1 MGFFKQAVQGVVS
14 TSPLIFKIRKMKKR
28 KFEIIR
34 VSGVAVGVGFREKL
48 KDGSGFYSENICET
62 LYDTGNDEKDAA
74 ESEKW
79 AKIICDALNNE
90 TK

>member
-1 MGFFKQAVQGVVS
+1 MKQ
-14 TSPLIFKIRKMKKR
+14 R

-34 VSGVAVGVGFREKL
+34 VYGVAAGVGYKEML
-48 KDGSGFYSENICET
+48 KDGSGFYSENICST

-79 AKIICDALNNE
+79 ARIICDALNSPN
-90 TK
+90 K